1 MLLYFFFFFSSFLF
15 SYAEALKH
23 VKTLVNDK
31 GWKQHSKWIKSLR
44 GCIQLANKHLKSVKK
59 KTTKAKSS
67 DPFAAQKTGGPVSM
81 MNMQQ
86 PSSSQQSTSQ

>member
-1 MLLYFFFFFSSFLF
+1 MLLYFFFFFSSFFL

-23 VKTLVNDK
+23 VKTIVNDK